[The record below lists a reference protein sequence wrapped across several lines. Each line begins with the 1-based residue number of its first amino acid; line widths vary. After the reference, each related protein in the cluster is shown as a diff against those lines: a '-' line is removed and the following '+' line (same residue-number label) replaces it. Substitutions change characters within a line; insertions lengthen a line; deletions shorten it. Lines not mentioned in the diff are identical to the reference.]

1 MKTDELKIMIETAEA
16 LGHKNIDLVI
26 IEQGRDGDKDEF
38 HPAKVKIIKTG
49 DQREE
54 YVAIGFTHT

>member
-26 IEQGRDGDKDEF
+26 VEQGRDGGRDGF
-38 HPAKVKIIKTG
+38 HPAKVKIIKID

-54 YVAIGFTHT
+54 YVAIGFGHE